1 MRQRILLGLIALLI
15 AVVAFSLGYELKR
28 PDLSNQT
35 PHDTQ
40 LTELPQQT
48 ARNTSTL
55 SSEPSIPP
63 ASGHKYHALDLLRI
77 RPFPDQGKLVSL
89 DVVTQPSPL
98 YGDAVNYTTLPRNV
112 PDIANVRGVHYKQML
127 GPHLCIYDVIE
138 SLPNED
144 NVDEPTTVGQ
154 ITVELNQGV
163 SAPGTLNDWDVEP
176 DGVTEV
182 TTFDGT
188 VRYLPRVRFWQYE
201 DGPFFRSS
209 NPRGNR

>member
-1 MRQRILLGLIALLI
+1 MRQRILLSLVALLI
-15 AVVAFSLGYELKR
+15 AVVAFSLGFELKR
-28 PDLSNQT
+28 PDLPNQT
-35 PHDTQ
+35 PRDAQ
-40 LTELPQQT
+40 RTELPQPITQ
-48 ARNTSTL
+48 NTSIL
-55 SSEPSIPP
+55 SSEQPVPP
-63 ASGHKYHALDLLRI
+63 ASGHKYHVLDLLRI

-89 DVVTQPSPL
+89 DVVSQPSPL
-98 YGDAVNYTTLPRNV
+98 YGDAVNYMTLPRNV

-163 SAPGTLNDWDVEP
+163 SPPGTLNNWDVEP

-188 VRYLPRVRFWQYE
+188 VRNLPRVRFWQYE
-201 DGPFFRSS
+201 DGPFIRSS